1 MTSEIAV
8 MNQRAVALAADSA
21 VTLIAGGTVVVRNEH
36 QKLFNLVEGRP
47 IGLMF
52 FGMADLL
59 GHPWDHLIEHYQKK
73 VKPGALAHVRDYA
86 ASFVNALDNLE
97 EFFPNDRQADDY
109 RRLLLSVGR
118 YILRHAE
125 DLRSHGSEASSD
137 TAIVET
143 AIEQIWRF
151 YQYRPDGNPR
161 PDLACFPEGFGK
173 RVLSE
178 HAGVI
183 DEFITYGFGQY
194 GIGKVTQQHLRDIA
208 MFCVIKELFLEDV
221 AGLVFAGFGA
231 EERYPALVTYY
242 VSAIVCGIVKR
253 AELGVDQVN
262 NEQRSALRIFA
273 DSAATTAFIRGIDS
287 NLENW
292 VYGNVQ
298 AMMHRLAAQLIE
310 AFPNADAASREAVR
324 GRFLDELGPRHFEA
338 FYRAVAEY
346 QQRIFIN
353 PVFHVLD
360 VATRKELAET
370 ARQLVELNVFK
381 KRIMAQKE
389 TVGGA
394 IDVCII
400 SRDDGFQWASKGGV
414 ER

>member
-47 IGLMF
+47 VGLMF

-59 GHPWDHLIEHYQKK
+59 GHPWNHLIEHYQKK
-73 VKPGALAHVRDYA
+73 VKPEPLAHVRDYA
-86 ASFVNALDNLE
+86 ASFVNSLDHLE
-97 EFFPNDRQADDY
+97 EFFPGGRQADDY

-118 YILRHAE
+118 YLLRHAD
-125 DLRSHGSEASSD
+125 DLRSEDQNASD

-151 YQYRPDGNPR
+151 YQYRGDGTPR
-161 PDLACFPEGFGK
+161 PDLACFPEGFG
-173 RVLSE
+173 RLVLSE
-178 HAGVI
+178 HSAVI
-183 DEFITYGFGQY
+183 NEFVTFAFGQY
-194 GIGKVTQQHLRDIA
+194 GIGAQAQQQLRDIA
-208 MFCVIKELFLEDV
+208 IFCVTKELFLEDV

-231 EERYPALVTYY
+231 EERYPAIVTYY
-242 VSAIVCGIVKR
+242 ISAVVCGIVKR
-253 AELGVDQVN
+253 AEAGADSVN
-262 NEQRSALRIFA
+262 NEQRSQLRIFA
-273 DSAATTAFIRGIDS
+273 DSSATTAFIRGIDS
-287 NLENW
+287 SLENW

-298 AMMHRLAAQLIE
+298 VMMHRLAGQLIE
-310 AFPNADAASREAVR
+310 AFPNADPAAKQAARDK
-324 GRFLDELGPRHFEA
+324 FLQELGLRHFEA
-338 FYRAVAEY
+338 FYRTIAEY

-360 VATRKELAET
+360 VATKSELAQT

-389 TVGGA
+389 TVGGHV
-394 IDVCII
+394 DVAII

>member
-73 VKPGALAHVRDYA
+73 VKPEPLANVRDYA
-86 ASFVNALDNLE
+86 ASFVNSLDHLE
-97 EFFPNDRQADDY
+97 EFFPGGRQADDY

-118 YILRHAE
+118 YLLRHAD
-125 DLRSHGSEASSD
+125 DLRSEDENAND
-137 TAIVET
+137 TAIIER

-151 YQYRPDGNPR
+151 YQYRPDGTPR
-161 PDLACFPEGFGK
+161 PDLPCFPEGFGRK
-173 RVLSE
+173 VLNE
-178 HAGVI
+178 HAALI
-183 DEFITYGFGQY
+183 DEFVTFAFGQY
-194 GIGKVTQQHLRDIA
+194 GIGAAAQQQLRDIA
-208 MFCVIKELFLEDV
+208 MFCVTKELFLEDV

-242 VSAIVCGIVKR
+242 VSAVVCGIVKR
-253 AELGVDQVN
+253 ALAGADSVN
-262 NEQRSALRIFA
+262 NEQRSQLRIFA
-273 DSAATTAFIRGIDS
+273 DSSATTAFIRGIDS

-298 AMMHRLAAQLIE
+298 MMMHRLAGQLIE
-310 AFPNADAASREAVR
+310 AFPNIDPAQKQAARDK
-324 GRFLDELGPRHFEA
+324 FLHELGPRHFEA
-338 FYRAVAEY
+338 FYRTVAEY

-360 VATRKELAET
+360 VATKSELAQT

-389 TVGGA
+389 TVGGHV
-394 IDVCII
+394 DVAII